1 MVRNELCTL
10 SFVFCTLS
18 FEQGIRSETKNKVL
32 SKVQSTDSDFIMKSM
47 TGYGRGSADGEHF
60 AVSVDLKTVNN
71 RFLDVHLRLT
81 GELSSLEPII
91 KRQISSK
98 LSRGRVDV
106 TVNFEKTSQTAY
118 ELNRPLIAGYVHALR
133 EMQKEFSIGGE
144 LDINVLARLPGAL
157 QPARD
162 GLSDEVVAG
171 IEKALAEG
179 LDELER
185 MRAQEGETLR
195 REMAERIEKIDA
207 LVPTI
212 ENAAAGLVDA
222 YRARLQKRIGELLT
236 RNGQLVEIDPARLA
250 QEVAY
255 LSDRSDVSE
264 EMVRLRSHLAQFREA
279 LNAAGETGKMLDFL
293 LQELNREANTTLS
306 KSTDLTIKEA
316 ALAIKAEVEKLR
328 EQVQNVE

>member
-1 MVRNELCTL
+1 
-10 SFVFCTLS
+10 
-18 FEQGIRSETKNKVL
+18 
-32 SKVQSTDSDFIMKSM
+32 MKSM
-47 TGYGRGSADGEHF
+47 TGYGRGSADGETF

-71 RFLDVHLRLT
+71 RFLDIHLRLS

-91 KRQISSK
+91 KRQISTR
-98 LSRGRVDV
+98 LSRGRVDI
-106 TVNFEKTSQTAY
+106 TINFERTAQTAY
-118 ELNRPLIAGYVHALR
+118 ELNRPLIAGYVNALR
-133 EMQKEFSIGGE
+133 DMQKEFSIGGD

-162 GLSDEVVAG
+162 GLGEEAVAG
-171 IEKALAEG
+171 IERALATA

-195 REMAERIEKIDA
+195 REMAERIDKIDS

-222 YRARLQKRIGELLT
+222 YRVRLQKRIAELLS

-264 EMVRLRSHLAQFREA
+264 EMVRLRSHLSQFREA
-279 LNAAGETGKMLDFL
+279 LNSSGESGKMLDFL

-306 KSTDLTIKEA
+306 KSTDLSIKEA
-316 ALAIKAEVEKLR
+316 ALAIKAEVEKIR

>member
-1 MVRNELCTL
+1 
-10 SFVFCTLS
+10 
-18 FEQGIRSETKNKVL
+18 
-32 SKVQSTDSDFIMKSM
+32 M
-47 TGYGRGSADGEHF
+47 TGYGRGSADGEQF

-71 RFLDVHLRLT
+71 RFLDIHLRLS
-81 GELSSLEPII
+81 GELSSLEPVI
-91 KRQISSK
+91 KRQISSR
-98 LSRGRVDV
+98 LSRGRVDA
-106 TVNFEKTSQTAY
+106 TVNFEKTAQTAY
-118 ELNRPLIAGYVHALR
+118 ELNRPLIAGYVNALR
-133 EMQKEFSIGGE
+133 EMQQEFSIEGD

-157 QPARD
+157 QPARE
-162 GLSDEVVAG
+162 GLGDDVVAAV
-171 IEKALAEG
+171 EKALAEA
-179 LDELER
+179 LAELEH
-185 MRAQEGETLR
+185 MRAQEGEALR
-195 REMAERIEKIDA
+195 QEMAERIDKIDA

-222 YRARLQKRIGELLT
+222 YRARLQKRIGELLS

-279 LNAAGETGKMLDFL
+279 LNSSGETGKMLDFL

-306 KSTDLTIKEA
+306 KSTDMSIKEA
-316 ALAIKAEVEKLR
+316 ALGIKAEVEKLR

>member
-1 MVRNELCTL
+1 
-10 SFVFCTLS
+10 
-18 FEQGIRSETKNKVL
+18 
-32 SKVQSTDSDFIMKSM
+32 M

-71 RFLDVHLRLT
+71 RFLDVHLRLS

-91 KRQISSK
+91 KRQIGTRI
-98 LSRGRVDV
+98 SRGRVDV
-106 TVNFEKTSQTAY
+106 NINFEKTSQTAY
-118 ELNRPLIAGYVHALR
+118 EINRPLIAGYVNALR
-133 EMQKEFSIGGE
+133 DMQKEFSIDGE

-162 GLSDEVVAG
+162 GLSDDVVAG
-171 IEKALAEG
+171 IERALAG
-179 LDELER
+179 ALDELER

-195 REMAERIEKIDA
+195 REMTERIDKIDA

-222 YRARLQKRIGELLT
+222 YRERLQKRIGELVN
-236 RNGQLVEIDPARLA
+236 RGGQLVEIDPARLA

-279 LNAAGETGKMLDFL
+279 LNSTAEAGKMLDFL

-306 KSTDLTIKEA
+306 KSTDLSIKEA
-316 ALAIKAEVEKLR
+316 ALAIKAEVEKVR